1 MDNAMNTDITQM
13 PEAPSKV
20 DTASRAR
27 SLRTLANSTEPIV
40 ATAFRRRAA
49 ELEFQAW
56 LEEVHT
62 GSTVT
67 VEAALGEAA

>member
-1 MDNAMNTDITQM
+1 M
-13 PEAPSKV
+13 K
-20 DTASRAR
+20 TATPTTETTKTTETRAS
-27 SLRTLANSTEPIV
+27 SLRALAEGADPIV